1 MMTPHELRT
10 LGLAVPSAPGRP
22 TYISAASG
30 LVRIASWLYV
40 VADDEH
46 HLGVFREGSLSPGSL
61 FRLMEGD
68 LPPDKE
74 DRKKHKPDFE
84 ALVRLP
90 PFGDC
95 THGALLAVGSGS
107 RDNRRQGVLV
117 RLTDAGALR
126 GAPNP
131 VDLSFILRPH
141 EEVFAAVN
149 IEGAVVTSAELLLF
163 QRGNKKHSANAIV
176 RYSLPAFLE
185 SLRAEKP
192 PPLVPLTQ
200 QFFDLGKVND
210 VPLTFTDAAALPNGD
225 LLFSAVAEDTDDSYN
240 DGLCAGSAIGIIA
253 ANGTLRW
260 IKTLAIPLKIEGVD
274 AHRVGDD
281 LAILAV
287 TDADDIA
294 VPSKLLSFTVRA

>member
-1 MMTPHELRT
+1 M
-10 LGLAVPSAPGRP
+10 
-22 TYISAASG
+22 
-30 LVRIASWLYV
+30 
-40 VADDEH
+40 
-46 HLGVFREGSLSPGSL
+46 
-61 FRLMEGD
+61 
-68 LPPDKE
+68 
-74 DRKKHKPDFE
+74 
-84 ALVRLP
+84 
-90 PFGDC
+90 
-95 THGALLAVGSGS
+95 
-107 RDNRRQGVLV
+107 
-117 RLTDAGALR
+117 
-126 GAPNP
+126 
-131 VDLSFILRPH
+131 
-141 EEVFAAVN
+141 
-149 IEGAVVTSAELLLF
+149 
-163 QRGNKKHSANAIV
+163 
-176 RYSLPAFLE
+176 
-185 SLRAEKP
+185 RAEKP

>member
-149 IEGAVVTSAELLLF
+149 IPADRSTPSSFVVMS
-163 QRGNKKHSANAIV
+163 R
-176 RYSLPAFLE
+176 
-185 SLRAEKP
+185 
-192 PPLVPLTQ
+192 
-200 QFFDLGKVND
+200 
-210 VPLTFTDAAALPNGD
+210 
-225 LLFSAVAEDTDDSYN
+225 
-240 DGLCAGSAIGIIA
+240 IA
-253 ANGTLRW
+253 APISPVPQPRSSARSNRRCG
-260 IKTLAIPLKIEGVD
+260 KCVSM
-274 AHRVGDD
+274 
-281 LAILAV
+281 AV
-287 TDADDIA
+287 RICCGALYFK
-294 VPSKLLSFTVRA
+294 PSTKALSKRGAY